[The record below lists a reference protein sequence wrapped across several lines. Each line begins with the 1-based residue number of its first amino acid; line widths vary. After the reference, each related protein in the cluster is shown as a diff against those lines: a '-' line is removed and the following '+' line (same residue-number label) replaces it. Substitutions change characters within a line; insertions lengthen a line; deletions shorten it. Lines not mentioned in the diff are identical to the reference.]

1 MLLTPL
7 KHQFGR
13 LIFFLPLLLVSLL
26 CLSVFAIIQSS
37 MPQTQITLE
46 AGVEGG
52 LFDAMSR
59 KLAEDLKINGIDV
72 TIVNRPDSVATV
84 NDIADKKSPVDAGFI
99 GSDAPEGVD
108 GHLMQ
113 VGTVMLAP
121 VYLIVQKDS
130 DLEEIVN
137 LQGRSVSLYPVGSAP
152 WYACT
157 KIFGAYGLSF
167 AEEKIL
173 YGNSSA
179 IIQDVTSGKSEAG
192 CFVDASPGIREDI
205 SSTENDLT
213 NENLRF
219 LSIPQSQAMQVHKKN
234 LRPTVIP
241 SGSFKIFPPL
251 PDTDIATIA
260 LSVTFVAKKNLSQ
273 ELITM
278 ISYSF
283 AQEYG
288 DYTFWNQQGQFPSTN
303 YIDLDPFE
311 RANDVY
317 ADGLPWVYQR
327 FSLGTASFLDRFVHD
342 YSVIVVFLFA
352 LLSIVSTFGLPT
364 PYQII
369 IDTRPRRMH
378 ILLKSIDYRTQRLG
392 KISNRDGKRLNRL
405 TKWLNKE
412 SVELE
417 DMAQQIRHIQ
427 DKASS

>member
-1 MLLTPL
+1 
-7 KHQFGR
+7 
-13 LIFFLPLLLVSLL
+13 
-26 CLSVFAIIQSS
+26 
-37 MPQTQITLE
+37 
-46 AGVEGG
+46 
-52 LFDAMSR
+52 
-59 KLAEDLKINGIDV
+59 
-72 TIVNRPDSVATV
+72 
-84 NDIADKKSPVDAGFI
+84 
-99 GSDAPEGVD
+99 
-108 GHLMQ
+108 
-113 VGTVMLAP
+113 
-121 VYLIVQKDS
+121 
-130 DLEEIVN
+130 
-137 LQGRSVSLYPVGSAP
+137 VGSAP

-179 IIQDVTSGKSEAG
+179 IVQDVTSGKSEAG

-205 SSTENDLT
+205 SSTDNDLT

-219 LSIPQSQAMQVHKKN
+219 LSIPQSQAMQVHRKN

-251 PDTDIATIA
+251 PDTDIVTVA

-283 AQEYG
+283 TQEYG

-303 YIDLDPFE
+303 YIDLVPFE

-352 LLSIVSTFGLPT
+352 LLSIVSIFGLPT
-364 PYQII
+364 PYQLI

-378 ILLKSIDYRTQRLG
+378 MLIKSIDYRTQRLG

-427 DKASS
+427 DEASS